1 MRINPRRVLEQRL
14 VHLVDIAQ
22 REIGSLRTKEGR
34 GALGESCSQRLCE
47 KVLWEDRLVNL

>member
-1 MRINPRRVLEQRL
+1 MRINPRRVLEQRV
-14 VHLVDIAQ
+14 VHLVGIAQ